1 MLDLLVAG
9 SVVLFLDQWSKTV
22 MELRA
27 GQGAVSVG
35 SFVRIRHAHNTRE
48 LYRSDRLR
56 VALVLLWIAAL
67 ASGIVL
73 HRSGYGLQ
81 SSAAMLGLGAALGGA
96 AGNLSDIL
104 RRRCIV
110 DFIDLGWWPVFNLAD
125 VAIVCGLVLALWPS
139 GVSV

>member
-9 SVVLFLDQWSKTV
+9 SVVLFLDQWSKRV

-27 GQGAVSVG
+27 GQGAVSAG
-35 SFVRIRHAHNTRE
+35 SVLRIRPARNVRQQ
-48 LYRSDRLR
+48 YGNDRVR

-67 ASGIVL
+67 GSGIVL
-73 HRSGYGLQ
+73 HRSGYRLQ
-81 SSAAMLGLGAALGGA
+81 SHTAMLGLGAALGGA

-104 RRRCIV
+104 RRRWIV

-139 GVSV
+139 GVSA

>member
-1 MLDLLVAG
+1 
-9 SVVLFLDQWSKTV
+9 

-35 SFVRIRHAHNTRE
+35 SVMRIRHVRNTRE
-48 LYRSDRLR
+48 FYGNDGVR

-73 HRSGYGLQ
+73 HRSGYRLQ
-81 SSAAMLGLGAALGGA
+81 THAAMLGFGAALGGA

-125 VAIVCGLVLALWPS
+125 VAIVCGLLLALWPP

>member
-1 MLDLLVAG
+1 
-9 SVVLFLDQWSKTV
+9 

-27 GQGAVSVG
+27 GQGAVVSAGWVM
-35 SFVRIRHAHNTRE
+35 RIRHARNRRE
-48 LYRSDRLR
+48 LYGNNRVR

-73 HRSGYGLQ
+73 HRSGYRLQ
-81 SSAAMLGLGAALGGA
+81 STAAILGLGAALGGA

-139 GVSV
+139 GVRV